1 MIRETWSR
9 SRQQSRNIER
19 FSGSGASIR
28 RGRILKTILVV
39 DDSATDRV
47 RITGLLKRNPHS
59 DDSAPPYQIE
69 VASNGADALALLEQ
83 TSVDLVLTD
92 LHMPELEGLEL
103 VRKMKEDWSHIPVIV
118 MTGVGSEEVA
128 VKAMQEG
135 AASYVNKTS
144 ASSWLHENVERVL
157 ESRVEDLAYAALCR
171 RIVSDEYH
179 LSLNND
185 RVLMSATARFLRQA
199 VQSAGVVSDA
209 ELPRVGIAMEEALL
223 NACLHGNLELDSSL
237 REGDGNEFD
246 RLARERS
253 AAAPWMDR
261 RVTVTAAI
269 SPCQLRVEI
278 SDEGQGF
285 NPEALPDPTA
295 PENLLKPHG
304 RGVMMMKLFLDAVSW
319 NEQGN
324 TVTLIKNGP
333 KA

>member
-1 MIRETWSR
+1 M
-9 SRQQSRNIER
+9 
-19 FSGSGASIR
+19 
-28 RGRILKTILVV
+28 KTILVV

-47 RITGLLKRNPHS
+47 RITGLLKRNP
-59 DDSAPPYQIE
+59 DGNETLYETE
-69 VASNGADALALLEQ
+69 VAANGAETLSLLES
-83 TSVDLVLTD
+83 TAVDLVLTD
-92 LHMPELEGLEL
+92 LNMPELDGLEL
-103 VRKMKEDWSHIPVIV
+103 VRKMKEDWSHIPVIL
-118 MTGVGSEEVA
+118 MTGAGSEEIA

-171 RIVSDEYH
+171 QIVSDEYH

-199 VQSAGVVSDA
+199 MQSVGVVSDS
-209 ELPRVGIAMEEALL
+209 ELPRVGVAMEEALL
-223 NACLHGNLELDSSL
+223 NACLHGNLELDSRL

-253 AAAPWMDR
+253 AAEPWTKR
-261 RVTVTAAI
+261 RVTVDASI
-269 SPCQLRVEI
+269 SPQQLKVQI
-278 SDEGQGF
+278 TDEGTGF
-285 NPEALPDPTA
+285 NPENLPDPTD

-304 RGVMMMKLFLDAVSW
+304 RGVMMMKLFLDEVTW

-324 TVTLIKNGP
+324 SVTLIKNGP
-333 KA
+333 AA

>member
-1 MIRETWSR
+1 M
-9 SRQQSRNIER
+9 
-19 FSGSGASIR
+19 
-28 RGRILKTILVV
+28 V

-47 RITGLLKRNPHS
+47 RITGLLRRNP
-59 DDSAPPYQIE
+59 DGNEPLYETE
-69 VASNGADALALLEQ
+69 VAANGAEALSLLES
-83 TSVDLVLTD
+83 TAVDLVLTD
-92 LHMPELEGLEL
+92 LNMPELDGLEL
-103 VRKMKEDWSHIPVIV
+103 VRKMKEDWSHIPVIL
-118 MTGVGSEEVA
+118 MTGAGSEEIA

-171 RIVSDEYH
+171 QIVSDEYH

-199 VQSAGVVSDA
+199 MQSVGVVSDS
-209 ELPRVGIAMEEALL
+209 ELPRVGVAMEEALL
-223 NACLHGNLELDSSL
+223 NACLHGNLELDSRL

-253 AAAPWMDR
+253 AAEPWTKR
-261 RVTVTAAI
+261 RVTVDASI
-269 SPCQLRVEI
+269 SPQQLKVQI
-278 SDEGQGF
+278 TDEGTGF
-285 NPEALPDPTA
+285 NPENLPDPTD

-304 RGVMMMKLFLDAVSW
+304 RGVMMMKLFLDEVTW

-324 TVTLIKNGP
+324 SVTLIKNGP
-333 KA
+333 AA

>member
-1 MIRETWSR
+1 M
-9 SRQQSRNIER
+9 
-19 FSGSGASIR
+19 
-28 RGRILKTILVV
+28 KTILVV

-47 RITGLLKRNPHS
+47 RITGLLKRNP
-59 DDSAPPYQIE
+59 DGNEPLYETE
-69 VASNGADALALLEQ
+69 VAANGAEALSLLES
-83 TSVDLVLTD
+83 TAVDLVLTD
-92 LHMPELEGLEL
+92 LNMPELDGLEL
-103 VRKMKEDWSHIPVIV
+103 VRKMKEDWSHIPVIL
-118 MTGVGSEEVA
+118 MTGAGSEEIA

-171 RIVSDEYH
+171 QIVSDEYH

-199 VQSAGVVSDA
+199 MQSVGVVSDS
-209 ELPRVGIAMEEALL
+209 ELPRVGVAMEEALL
-223 NACLHGNLELDSSL
+223 NACLHGNLELDSRL

-253 AAAPWMDR
+253 AAEPWTKR
-261 RVTVTAAI
+261 RVTVDASI
-269 SPCQLRVEI
+269 SPQQLKVQI
-278 SDEGQGF
+278 TDEGTGF
-285 NPEALPDPTA
+285 NPENLPDPTD

-304 RGVMMMKLFLDAVSW
+304 RGVMMMKLFLDEVTW

-324 TVTLIKNGP
+324 SVTLIKNGP
-333 KA
+333 AA

>member
-1 MIRETWSR
+1 M
-9 SRQQSRNIER
+9 
-19 FSGSGASIR
+19 
-28 RGRILKTILVV
+28 KTILVV

-47 RITGLLKRNPHS
+47 RITGLLRRNP
-59 DDSAPPYQIE
+59 DGNEPLYETE
-69 VASNGADALALLEQ
+69 VAANGAETLSLLES
-83 TSVDLVLTD
+83 TAVDLVLTD
-92 LHMPELEGLEL
+92 LNMPELDGLEL
-103 VRKMKEDWSHIPVIV
+103 VRKMKEDWSHIPVIL
-118 MTGVGSEEVA
+118 MTGAGSEEIA

-171 RIVSDEYH
+171 QIVSDEYH

-199 VQSAGVVSDA
+199 MQSVGVVSDS
-209 ELPRVGIAMEEALL
+209 ELPRVGVAMEEALL
-223 NACLHGNLELDSSL
+223 NACLHGNLELDSRL

-253 AAAPWMDR
+253 AAEPWTKR
-261 RVTVTAAI
+261 RVTVDASI
-269 SPCQLRVEI
+269 SPQQLKVRI
-278 SDEGQGF
+278 TDEGTGF
-285 NPEALPDPTA
+285 NPENLPDPTD

-304 RGVMMMKLFLDAVSW
+304 RGVMMMKLFLDEVTW

-324 TVTLIKNGP
+324 SVTLIKNGP
-333 KA
+333 AA

>member
-1 MIRETWSR
+1 MSR
-9 SRQQSRNIER
+9 ADRVDRLPDTTVK
-19 FSGSGASIR
+19 
-28 RGRILKTILVV
+28 GRDLKTILVV

-47 RITGLLKRNPHS
+47 RITGLLKRNP
-59 DDSAPPYQIE
+59 DGNEPLYETE
-69 VASNGADALALLEQ
+69 VAANGAEALSLLES
-83 TSVDLVLTD
+83 TAVDLVLTD
-92 LHMPELEGLEL
+92 LNMPELDGLEL
-103 VRKMKEDWSHIPVIV
+103 VRKMKEDWSHIPVIL
-118 MTGVGSEEVA
+118 MTGSGSEEIA

-171 RIVSDEYH
+171 QIVSDEYH

-199 VQSAGVVSDA
+199 MQSVGVVSDS
-209 ELPRVGIAMEEALL
+209 ELPRVGVAMEEALL
-223 NACLHGNLELDSSL
+223 NACLHGNLELDSRL

-253 AAAPWMDR
+253 AAEPWTKR
-261 RVTVTAAI
+261 RVTVDASI
-269 SPCQLRVEI
+269 SPQQLKVQI
-278 SDEGQGF
+278 TDEGTGF
-285 NPEALPDPTA
+285 NPENLPDPTD

-304 RGVMMMKLFLDAVSW
+304 RGVMMMKLFLDEVTW

-324 TVTLIKNGP
+324 SVTLIKNGP
-333 KA
+333 AA

>member
-1 MIRETWSR
+1 M
-9 SRQQSRNIER
+9 
-19 FSGSGASIR
+19 
-28 RGRILKTILVV
+28 V

-47 RITGLLKRNPHS
+47 RITGLLRRNP
-59 DDSAPPYQIE
+59 DGNEPLYETE
-69 VASNGADALALLEQ
+69 VAANGAEAHSLLES
-83 TSVDLVLTD
+83 TAVDLVLTD
-92 LHMPELEGLEL
+92 LNMPELDGLEL
-103 VRKMKEDWSHIPVIV
+103 VRKMKEDWSHIPVIL
-118 MTGVGSEEVA
+118 MTGAGSEEIA

-171 RIVSDEYH
+171 QIVSDEYH

-199 VQSAGVVSDA
+199 MQSVGVVSDS
-209 ELPRVGIAMEEALL
+209 ELPRVGVAMEEALL
-223 NACLHGNLELDSSL
+223 NACLHGNLELDSRL

-253 AAAPWMDR
+253 AAEPWTKR
-261 RVTVTAAI
+261 RVTVDASI
-269 SPCQLRVEI
+269 SPQQLKVQI
-278 SDEGQGF
+278 TDEGTGF
-285 NPEALPDPTA
+285 NPENLPDPTD

-304 RGVMMMKLFLDAVSW
+304 RGVMMMKLFLDEVTW

-324 TVTLIKNGP
+324 SVTLIKNGP
-333 KA
+333 AA

>member
-1 MIRETWSR
+1 M
-9 SRQQSRNIER
+9 
-19 FSGSGASIR
+19 
-28 RGRILKTILVV
+28 V

-47 RITGLLKRNPHS
+47 RITGLLKRNP
-59 DDSAPPYQIE
+59 DGNETLYETE
-69 VASNGADALALLEQ
+69 VAANGAEAHSLLES
-83 TSVDLVLTD
+83 TAVDLVLTD
-92 LHMPELEGLEL
+92 LNMPELDGLEL
-103 VRKMKEDWSHIPVIV
+103 VRKMKEDWSHIPVIL
-118 MTGVGSEEVA
+118 MTGAGSEEIA

-171 RIVSDEYH
+171 QIVSDEYH

-199 VQSAGVVSDA
+199 MQSVGVVSDS
-209 ELPRVGIAMEEALL
+209 ELPRVGVAMEEALL
-223 NACLHGNLELDSSL
+223 NACLHGNLELDSRL

-253 AAAPWMDR
+253 AAEPWTKR
-261 RVTVTAAI
+261 RVTVDASI
-269 SPCQLRVEI
+269 SPQQLKVQI
-278 SDEGQGF
+278 TDEGTGF
-285 NPEALPDPTA
+285 NPENLPDPTD

-304 RGVMMMKLFLDAVSW
+304 RGVMMMKLFLDEVTW

-324 TVTLIKNGP
+324 SVTLIKNGP
-333 KA
+333 AA

>member
-1 MIRETWSR
+1 M
-9 SRQQSRNIER
+9 
-19 FSGSGASIR
+19 
-28 RGRILKTILVV
+28 V

-47 RITGLLKRNPHS
+47 RITGLLRRNP
-59 DDSAPPYQIE
+59 DGNEPLYETE
-69 VASNGADALALLEQ
+69 VAANGAETLSLLES
-83 TSVDLVLTD
+83 TAVDLVLTD
-92 LHMPELEGLEL
+92 LNMPELDGLEL
-103 VRKMKEDWSHIPVIV
+103 VRKMKEDWSHIPVIL
-118 MTGVGSEEVA
+118 MTGAGSEEIA

-171 RIVSDEYH
+171 QIVSDEYH

-199 VQSAGVVSDA
+199 MQSVGVVSDS
-209 ELPRVGIAMEEALL
+209 ELPRVGVAMEEALL
-223 NACLHGNLELDSSL
+223 NACLHGNLELDSRL

-253 AAAPWMDR
+253 AAEPWTKR
-261 RVTVTAAI
+261 RVTVDASI
-269 SPCQLRVEI
+269 SPQQLKVRI
-278 SDEGQGF
+278 TDEGTGF
-285 NPEALPDPTA
+285 NPENLPDPTD

-304 RGVMMMKLFLDAVSW
+304 RGVMMMKLFLDEVTW

-324 TVTLIKNGP
+324 SVTLIKNGP
-333 KA
+333 AA

>member
-1 MIRETWSR
+1 
-9 SRQQSRNIER
+9 
-19 FSGSGASIR
+19 
-28 RGRILKTILVV
+28 VV

-47 RITGLLKRNPHS
+47 RITGLLRRNP
-59 DDSAPPYQIE
+59 DGNEPLYETE
-69 VASNGADALALLEQ
+69 VAANGAETLSLLES
-83 TSVDLVLTD
+83 TAVDLVLTD
-92 LHMPELEGLEL
+92 LNMPELDGLEL
-103 VRKMKEDWSHIPVIV
+103 VRKMKEDWSHIPVIL
-118 MTGVGSEEVA
+118 MTGAGSEEIA

-171 RIVSDEYH
+171 QIVSDEYH

-199 VQSAGVVSDA
+199 MQSVGVVSDS
-209 ELPRVGIAMEEALL
+209 ELPRVGVAMEEALL
-223 NACLHGNLELDSSL
+223 NACLHGNLELDSRL

-253 AAAPWMDR
+253 AAEPWTKR
-261 RVTVTAAI
+261 RVTVDASI
-269 SPCQLRVEI
+269 SPQQLKVQI
-278 SDEGQGF
+278 TDEGTGF
-285 NPEALPDPTA
+285 NPENLPDPTD

-304 RGVMMMKLFLDAVSW
+304 RGVMMMKLFLDEVTW

-324 TVTLIKNGP
+324 SVTLIKNGP
-333 KA
+333 AA

>member
-1 MIRETWSR
+1 M
-9 SRQQSRNIER
+9 
-19 FSGSGASIR
+19 
-28 RGRILKTILVV
+28 KTILVV

-47 RITGLLKRNPHS
+47 RITGLLKRNP
-59 DDSAPPYQIE
+59 DGNEPLYETE
-69 VASNGADALALLEQ
+69 VAANGAEALSLLES
-83 TSVDLVLTD
+83 TAVDLVLTD
-92 LHMPELEGLEL
+92 LNMPELDGLEL
-103 VRKMKEDWSHIPVIV
+103 VRKMKEDWSHIPVIL
-118 MTGVGSEEVA
+118 MTGSGSEEIA

-171 RIVSDEYH
+171 QIVSDEYH

-199 VQSAGVVSDA
+199 MQSVGVVSDS
-209 ELPRVGIAMEEALL
+209 ELPRVGVAMEEALL
-223 NACLHGNLELDSSL
+223 NACLHGNLELDSRL

-253 AAAPWMDR
+253 AAEPWTKR
-261 RVTVTAAI
+261 RVTVDASI
-269 SPCQLRVEI
+269 SPQQLKVQI
-278 SDEGQGF
+278 TDEGTGF
-285 NPEALPDPTA
+285 NPENLPDPTD

-304 RGVMMMKLFLDAVSW
+304 RGVMMMKLFLDEVTW

-324 TVTLIKNGP
+324 SVTLIKNGP
-333 KA
+333 AA

>member
-1 MIRETWSR
+1 M
-9 SRQQSRNIER
+9 
-19 FSGSGASIR
+19 
-28 RGRILKTILVV
+28 KTILVV

-47 RITGLLKRNPHS
+47 RITGLLRRNP
-59 DDSAPPYQIE
+59 DGNEPLYETE
-69 VASNGADALALLEQ
+69 VAANGAETLSLLES
-83 TSVDLVLTD
+83 TAVDLVLTD
-92 LHMPELEGLEL
+92 LNMPELDGLEL
-103 VRKMKEDWSHIPVIV
+103 VRKMKEDWSHIPVIL
-118 MTGVGSEEVA
+118 MTGAGSEEIA

-171 RIVSDEYH
+171 QIVSDEYH

-199 VQSAGVVSDA
+199 MQSVGVVSDS
-209 ELPRVGIAMEEALL
+209 ELPRVGVAMEEALL
-223 NACLHGNLELDSSL
+223 NACLHGNLELDSRL

-253 AAAPWMDR
+253 AAEPWTKR
-261 RVTVTAAI
+261 RVTVDASI
-269 SPCQLRVEI
+269 SPQQLKVQI
-278 SDEGQGF
+278 TDEGTGF
-285 NPEALPDPTA
+285 NPENLPDPTD

-304 RGVMMMKLFLDAVSW
+304 RGVMMMKLFLDEVTW

-324 TVTLIKNGP
+324 SVTLIKNGP
-333 KA
+333 AA

>member
-1 MIRETWSR
+1 M
-9 SRQQSRNIER
+9 
-19 FSGSGASIR
+19 
-28 RGRILKTILVV
+28 V

-47 RITGLLKRNPHS
+47 RITGLLRRNP
-59 DDSAPPYQIE
+59 DGNEPLYETE
-69 VASNGADALALLEQ
+69 VAANGAETLSLLES
-83 TSVDLVLTD
+83 TAVDLVLTD
-92 LHMPELEGLEL
+92 LNMPELDGLEL
-103 VRKMKEDWSHIPVIV
+103 VRKMKEDWSHIPVIL
-118 MTGVGSEEVA
+118 MTGAGSEEIA

-171 RIVSDEYH
+171 QIVSDEYH

-199 VQSAGVVSDA
+199 MQSVGVVSDS
-209 ELPRVGIAMEEALL
+209 ELPRVGVAMEEALL
-223 NACLHGNLELDSSL
+223 NACLHGNLELDSRL

-253 AAAPWMDR
+253 AAEPWTKR
-261 RVTVTAAI
+261 RVTVDASI
-269 SPCQLRVEI
+269 SPQQLKVQI
-278 SDEGQGF
+278 TDEGTGF
-285 NPEALPDPTA
+285 NPENLPDPTD

-304 RGVMMMKLFLDAVSW
+304 RGVMMMKLFLDEVTW

-324 TVTLIKNGP
+324 SVTLIKNGP
-333 KA
+333 AA